1 MLNRR
6 NPPDPSGPPVLDKG
20 FLARL
25 ARHIG
30 WDSVYELAADGLLEL
45 SDRLRQ
51 IEDFVAAEDREAVL
65 RVEHDIAAVAG
76 HIGLSA
82 LSLAAAGANR
92 EGRRDTARS
101 ARALAQPVL
110 DLGPGSL
117 AALRDLL
124 DGEPPASAGPG
135 AGDQGGLGTR
145 PLPD

>member
-1 MLNRR
+1 MAAADEELEAELKEKLAAV
-6 NPPDPSGPPVLDKG
+6 G
-20 FLARL
+20 ARL
-25 ARHIG
+25 
-30 WDSVYELAADGLLEL
+30 SELGL
-45 SDRLRQ
+45 
-51 IEDFVAAEDREAVL
+51 EDFVAAEDREAVL